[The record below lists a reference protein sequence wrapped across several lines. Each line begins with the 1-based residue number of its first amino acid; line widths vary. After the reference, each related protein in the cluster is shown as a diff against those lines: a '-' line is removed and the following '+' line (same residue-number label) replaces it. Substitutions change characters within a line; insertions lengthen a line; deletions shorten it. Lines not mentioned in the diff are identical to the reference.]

1 MPSLTLLLCT
11 LLQTALEQYRC
22 TYLGYLE
29 QQGTNSTNS
38 ILVVLPKEAKAI
50 ISTVAIVYIIT
61 DKYSNNHFGKMTD
74 LIDLICVPLP
84 KEAKASTP
92 NVSTAY
98 MLQMAL
104 LQTWMFFPWLSF
116 AT

>member
-1 MPSLTLLLCT
+1 MLLLYTLLH
-11 LLQTALEQYRC
+11 TAIEQHRC

-61 DKYSNNHFGKMTD
+61 DQYNNTAIFGKMTHST
-74 LIDLICVPLP
+74 DLICEQLP
-84 KEAKASTP
+84 KQTKASAP

-104 LQTWMFFPWLSF
+104 LQTWMFFPWLSLV
-116 AT
+116 T